1 MRKSRF
7 NVLGTLMIVSL
18 MFMVSCSKDTDPSE
32 TDLFVGTYHG
42 EISYSDGEET
52 IIDEDGRVTVA
63 KVGDTYT
70 FAFGTGIPNITG
82 VKFERS
88 DDNTYISIGDG
99 LTGITISE
107 SNLNMFVTN
116 NEGTWTADCER

>member
-1 MRKSRF
+1 MKKSRF

>member
-1 MRKSRF
+1 MKKSRF

-52 IIDEDGRVTVA
+52 IVDEDGRVTVA